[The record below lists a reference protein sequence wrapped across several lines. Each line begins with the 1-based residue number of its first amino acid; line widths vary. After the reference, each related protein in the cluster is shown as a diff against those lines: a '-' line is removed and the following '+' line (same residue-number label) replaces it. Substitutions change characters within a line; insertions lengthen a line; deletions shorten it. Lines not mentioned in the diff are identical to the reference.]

1 MKVESIENVPKDV
14 APAESLS
21 RLLGQNED
29 VRSLVEQSAGEL
41 TALNR
46 ALKDEAADQGAPAA
60 VTQVLEKSESVEKK
74 VLEASEKLAT
84 VNLALKGEIE
94 DRQVLE
100 IKLADVTEKEAT
112 ARHVAF
118 HDPLTGL
125 PNRALFKDRLELGL
139 AQAKRHDWSLAV
151 MFMDLDGF
159 KNIND
164 TFGHDVGD
172 YVLQIIA
179 GRLRENT
186 RVDDT
191 VCRLG
196 GDEFTYLLMEAGTP
210 QEIALIAQKMIKAI
224 QVPFDVRANGVLISL
239 SINPSIGISIFP
251 SGGTTAESLVKTAD
265 KAMYDAKQARSGY
278 ALAA

>member
-1 MKVESIENVPKDV
+1 MKFKSGEEAHRDAV
-14 APAESLS
+14 PAESLT
-21 RLLGQNED
+21 RLLGQNEH
-29 VRSLVEQSAGEL
+29 VKSLVEESAGEL

-46 ALKDEAADQGAPAA
+46 SFKEDVVDNGSPAG
-60 VTQVLEKSESVEKK
+60 VTQALEKSESVEKK

-84 VNLALKGEIE
+84 VNEALRDEIR
-94 DRQVLE
+94 DRHVLE
-100 IKLADVTEKEAT
+100 VKLAEVTEQEAT
-112 ARHVAF
+112 ARHIAL

-125 PNRALFKDRLELGL
+125 PNRTLFKDRLELGL

-172 YVLQIIA
+172 YVLQTIA
-179 GRLRENT
+179 NRLRENT

-191 VCRLG
+191 VSRLG

-210 QEIALIAQKMIKAI
+210 QEVALIAQKMIKAI
-224 QVPFDVRANGVLISL
+224 QVPFEVRANGVLISL
-239 SINPSIGISIFP
+239 SINPSIGISLFP
-251 SGGTTAESLVKTAD
+251 MGGTTADSLVKTAD
-265 KAMYDAKQARSGY
+265 EAMYDAKRTKSGY
-278 ALAA
+278 AVAH